1 MRRQKDRTCRRR
13 YVTGRDLQCCVRC
26 TTVVFR
32 SENASW
38 LDCPR
43 CLLLSI
49 VERCGGSLFS
59 SRARGESRIL
69 VPHFARVCVNVLFPS
84 ASRVRGAWPYCTFE
98 RTFVSVS
105 LLVHRWVLSLA
116 LPSLDTCG
124 IARDEV
130 GFLMWV

>member
-1 MRRQKDRTCRRR
+1 M
-13 YVTGRDLQCCVRC
+13 TGRDLQCCVRC
-26 TTVVFR
+26 STVVFR

-38 LDCPR
+38 LDCAR
-43 CLLLSI
+43 CLLPSI
-49 VERCGGSLFS
+49 DEGCGGSLFS

-84 ASRVRGAWPYCTFE
+84 VSRVRGAWPYCTFE
-98 RTFVSVS
+98 RTLVCVSS
-105 LLVHRWVLSLA
+105 LFHRGFSSLA
-116 LPSLDTCG
+116 LPAIDTCG